1 MKLRHPIHAPR
12 SLALALALS
21 ALACATDDAAAPKKR
36 VFEPGQYG
44 ERPKASAGSLYA
56 KGGRGLL
63 EDAKP
68 VGLGD
73 IIVVR
78 VDESVSASNQ
88 GSTQLDRKSQQN
100 LGISGALEK
109 LAPEVGLPALFGQAS
124 QTTFAGSGRIQHQ
137 GKVSAVLPV
146 HVTQVLPNGD
156 FYIEGAKTVL
166 IGGEKRE
173 LYVSGVVKPI
183 DVLADGSVFSSRIA
197 DAQIEYTGEG
207 DVSDQEQRGWL
218 TKLLAVIW
226 PF

>member
-1 MKLRHPIHAPR
+1 MTFPTTTHRLGALT
-12 SLALALALS
+12 LALTLTTI
-21 ALACATDDAAAPKKR
+21 ACATEEAAAPKKR
-36 VFEPGQYG
+36 VFQPGEYG
-44 ERPKASAGSLYA
+44 ERPKAASGSLYA
-56 KGGRGLL
+56 RGGQGFM
-63 EDAKP
+63 EDSKP

-73 IIVVR
+73 ILVVR

-109 LAPEVGLPALFGQAS
+109 LAPEVGLPALFGSSS
-124 QTTFAGSGRIQHQ
+124 QSTFAGSGRIQHQ
-137 GKVSAVLPV
+137 GKVNAILPV

-156 FYIEGAKTVL
+156 FYIEGTKTVL

-207 DVSDQEQRGWL
+207 DVSDQEERGWL
-218 TKLLAVIW
+218 TKLLTVIW